1 MGNCIEESQEVVQP
15 TQTIMKE
22 NLMVQQQVKSKWQHM
37 VGVMCLNQTYR
48 KQVKEVLPKLFK
60 RYPNPKA
67 YLRGR
72 LKTQEN
78 MLKPLGMWSVRA
90 KRLRKMSE
98 QYLTWDGVEASD
110 LHGIGKYG
118 SDSYKIFYKNE
129 IPADVQD
136 KELRKYIETL

>member
-1 MGNCIEESQEVVQP
+1 MRED
-15 TQTIMKE
+15 
-22 NLMVQQQVKSKWQHM
+22 LMVQQQVKSKWQHM
-37 VGVMCLNQTYR
+37 VGVICLNQTYR

-72 LKTQEN
+72 LKTQQN

-90 KRLRKMSE
+90 KRLRQMSKE
-98 QYLTWDGVEASD
+98 YLTWDGKEASD

-129 IPADVQD
+129 IPKDVQD
-136 KELRKYIETL
+136 KELKRYVEQL

>member
-1 MGNCIEESQEVVQP
+1 
-15 TQTIMKE
+15 MKD
-22 NLMVQQQVKSKWQHM
+22 NLMVQQQVRSKWQHM
-37 VGVMCLNQTYR
+37 VGVICLNQTYR

-90 KRLRKMSE
+90 KRLRQMSKE
-98 QYLTWDGVEASD
+98 YLTWDGVEASD

-129 IPADVQD
+129 IPNDVQD
-136 KELRKYIETL
+136 KELKKYIQSL

>member
-1 MGNCIEESQEVVQP
+1 
-15 TQTIMKE
+15 MKE
-22 NLMVQQQVKSKWQHM
+22 HLMVQQQVKSKWQHM
-37 VGVMCLNQTYR
+37 VGVMCLNLTYR

-60 RYPNPKA
+60 RYPDPQS

-72 LKTQEN
+72 LKKQQE

-90 KRLRKMSE
+90 KRLRRMSKE
-98 QYLTWDGVEASD
+98 FLDWNGDEASD

-129 IPADVQD
+129 IPNDVQD
-136 KELRKYIETL
+136 KELRKYIQRL

>member
-1 MGNCIEESQEVVQP
+1 
-15 TQTIMKE
+15 MKD
-22 NLMVQQQVKSKWQHM
+22 NLMVQQQVRSKWQHM
-37 VGVMCLNQTYR
+37 VGVVCLNQTYR
-48 KQVKEVLPKLFK
+48 KQVKLVLPKLFK
-60 RYPNPKA
+60 KYPNPKA

-90 KRLRKMSE
+90 KRLRQMSKE
-98 QYLTWDGVEASD
+98 YLTWDGVEASD

-129 IPADVQD
+129 IPNDVQD
-136 KELRKYIETL
+136 KELKKYIESL

>member
-1 MGNCIEESQEVVQP
+1 
-15 TQTIMKE
+15 MKD
-22 NLMVQQQVKSKWQHM
+22 NLMVQQQVRSKWQHM
-37 VGVMCLNQTYR
+37 VGVICLNQTYR
-48 KQVKEVLPKLFK
+48 KQVKLVLPKLFK
-60 RYPNPKA
+60 KYPNPKA

-90 KRLRKMSE
+90 KRLRQMSKE
-98 QYLTWDGVEASD
+98 YLTWDGVEASD

-129 IPADVQD
+129 IPDDVQD
-136 KELRKYIETL
+136 KELKKYIQSL

>member
-1 MGNCIEESQEVVQP
+1 MRDD
-15 TQTIMKE
+15 
-22 NLMVQQQVKSKWQHM
+22 LMVQQQVESKWQHM
-37 VGVMCLNQTYR
+37 VGVICLNQTYR

-60 RYPNPKA
+60 RYPTPEA

-72 LKTQEN
+72 HKTQEK

-98 QYLTWDGVEASD
+98 QFLTWNHEDAKD

-118 SDSYKIFYKNE
+118 SDSYKIFYLNI
-129 IPADVQD
+129 IPNDVQD
-136 KELRKYIETL
+136 KELKRYIQTL